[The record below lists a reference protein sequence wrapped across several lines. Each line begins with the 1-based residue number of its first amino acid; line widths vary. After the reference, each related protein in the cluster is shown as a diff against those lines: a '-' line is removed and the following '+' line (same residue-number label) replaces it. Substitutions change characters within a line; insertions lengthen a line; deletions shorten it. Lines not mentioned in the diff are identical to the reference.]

1 MQWGMHWATE
11 FVEGERSLASHK
23 KLRFDL
29 VICILLLFVTCVML
43 ACAQALNP
51 NYNFSDVAKP
61 YALELLELQDAKQAQ
76 GFVLGRLQ
84 EQAMQMGSDTG
95 SMPSRV
101 AKMDRWSPRLPSC
114 L

>member
-1 MQWGMHWATE
+1 
-11 FVEGERSLASHK
+11 
-23 KLRFDL
+23 
-29 VICILLLFVTCVML
+29 ML
-43 ACAQALNP
+43 CTQALNP

-95 SMPSRV
+95 AMPSRV
-101 AKMDRWSPRLPSC
+101 AKMDRCSPLPCC
-114 L
+114 LYLLQLHSSRQTLLHIIALCTSVLIRSDE